1 MCAVVYSQRDAQY
14 SSWCTVCHF
23 LTDRANLHIP
33 FIPYWVYIGE
43 SWDQTGY
50 PNSPAGDWGDQD
62 SLPLTWEYFDIHNIR
77 IRRLLA
83 KNVMLVDEDLHWQAT
98 IPISGRMCW
107 TVILGINNAFIYS
120 YCIEVQIVDDVE
132 TLIWELY
139 REHTHQLTSTT
150 CDMMVGWILRWCILC
165 MYVFMSVCIYM

>member
-1 MCAVVYSQRDAQY
+1 M
-14 SSWCTVCHF
+14 
-23 LTDRANLHIP
+23 
-33 FIPYWVYIGE
+33 FIDNYPGKTPSLQKIWGTSLIFIYHLSLNEYRYRGE

-150 CDMMVGWILRWCILC
+150 CDMMVGWILRWCIL
-165 MYVFMSVCIYM
+165 YVVE